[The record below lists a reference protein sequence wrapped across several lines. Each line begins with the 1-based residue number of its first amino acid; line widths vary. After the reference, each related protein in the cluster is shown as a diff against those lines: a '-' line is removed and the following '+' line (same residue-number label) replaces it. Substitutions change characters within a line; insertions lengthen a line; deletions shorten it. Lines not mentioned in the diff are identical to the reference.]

1 MKISRYF
8 LIGCLALLIGCLLV
22 VTNRPKHFVWNESY
36 NTASSQP
43 FGTLLFDSVMK
54 KAMPQGYQTEDIYN
68 EENYLREA
76 LEGREYLDTNLLI
89 IDKKFSISTDE
100 NCMLLSYAR
109 QGGKVLIVA
118 SSFETISTSFLNEED
133 AEDEEPDTAN
143 TALSVLYDLQDNE
156 YKQYVPLTIIRSLA
170 EQGYDAFTF
179 KSTLLAHGPYPETA
193 VKLARPFVANHFYSD
208 VAKNKGLQPLDSFRT
223 NVATFPINEKG
234 NEWSLD
240 NNIVERQV
248 ELTSAV
254 KRKVGKGYII
264 FTTAAPYFTNYG
276 MTSKDGRTYVLR
288 LMNEIADKPVV
299 RILRNRQYQEP
310 AEAEMGIYAYTM
322 QHPALSLALRLAAI
336 GVLLALVVNAR
347 RRSRAIPLKKLQ
359 PNVTL
364 HFFRQVALLYRAN
377 ANYTDLLHKRFLVFA
392 ADVKRRTG
400 INMAET
406 SALLTDDDLQRLS
419 RHMRQKPQ
427 LLRGTL
433 LFLNEHLTRETPVT
447 YRQYRD
453 CVNDINRLTK
463 ML

>member
-36 NTASSQP
+36 NTASRQP

-76 LEGREYLDTNLLI
+76 LEGREYLGTNLLI

-234 NEWSLD
+234 DEWSLD
-240 NNIVERQV
+240 HNIVERQV

-310 AEAEMGIYAYTM
+310 AEAEMGIYAYIM

-364 HFFRQVALLYRAN
+364 HYYQQMF
-377 ANYTDLLHKRFLVFA
+377 H
-392 ADVKRRTG
+392 
-400 INMAET
+400 
-406 SALLTDDDLQRLS
+406 
-419 RHMRQKPQ
+419 
-427 LLRGTL
+427 
-433 LFLNEHLTRETPVT
+433 
-447 YRQYRD
+447 
-453 CVNDINRLTK
+453 
-463 ML
+463 